1 MSSKTVLVVDPNPMT
16 HRKADEAF
24 RGTSC
29 AVIHAKNA
37 VDAQASAAKSVVDVV
52 LSAVGLPS
60 GNGYELARTLRERH
74 PAALIYLLTGGFE
87 VFNHDLA
94 RECGV
99 DGPVRRP
106 FSAMALR
113 VLLEDAIGPF
123 PPSQDG
129 PVSLQPGD
137 LAALDAQ
144 PFVSAAPLRPPPL
157 AEERLATFLPR
168 DYRDVEPVTVD
179 PEVVMPALERA
190 ILEVL
195 PEVVEGVL
203 RTALASSDSF
213 RELVVSAVDERV
225 REQLPELVARITTE
239 QLSSDG

>member
-24 RGTSC
+24 RGSSC
-29 AVIHAKNA
+29 VVLHARDAVE
-37 VDAQASAAKSVVDVV
+37 AQASAAQHTIDVV
-52 LSAVGLPS
+52 LSAVGLPAGS
-60 GNGYELARTLRERH
+60 GYELSRTLRERH

-94 RECGV
+94 RDCGV
-99 DGPVRRP
+99 DGPIRRP
-106 FSAMALR
+106 FSPSALR

-123 PPSQDG
+123 AAADG
-129 PVSLQPGD
+129 PVSLAAGD
-137 LAALDAQ
+137 LSSLDSGA
-144 PFVSAAPLRPPPL
+144 VTAPLRPPPP

-168 DYRDVEPVTVD
+168 DYRELEPVSVD

-203 RTALASSDSF
+203 RTALTSSESF
-213 RELVVSAVDERV
+213 RELVVAAVDEQV
-225 REQLPELVARITTE
+225 RQQVPDLVQRIASE